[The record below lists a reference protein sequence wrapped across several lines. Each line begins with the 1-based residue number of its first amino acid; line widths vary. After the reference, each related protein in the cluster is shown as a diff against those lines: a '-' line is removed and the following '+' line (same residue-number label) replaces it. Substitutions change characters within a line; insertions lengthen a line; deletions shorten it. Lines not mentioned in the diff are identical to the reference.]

1 MPANAQIFFNQIDKI
16 ASFDIIDMD
25 PIINKLLNL
34 NETEPLNAN
43 FEAIGFQ
50 SMHFLNN
57 MGSLT
62 IGFLIY
68 FVGLLAIL
76 CL

>member
-1 MPANAQIFFNQIDKI
+1 MPANVQMFFKQINKI
-16 ASFDIIDMD
+16 ASFDIINLD
-25 PIINKLLNL
+25 PLINKVLKL
-34 NETEPLNAN
+34 NETEPINAN
-43 FEAIGFQ
+43 FYAIGFQ
-50 SMHFLNN
+50 SMYFLNN

>member
-1 MPANAQIFFNQIDKI
+1 MPANAQIFFNQINKI

-25 PIINKLLNL
+25 PIINKLVNL

-43 FEAIGFQ
+43 FEAI
-50 SMHFLNN
+50 SMYFLNN

-68 FVGLLAIL
+68 LVGLLAIL

>member
-1 MPANAQIFFNQIDKI
+1 MPANAQIFFNQINKI

-50 SMHFLNN
+50 SMYFLNN